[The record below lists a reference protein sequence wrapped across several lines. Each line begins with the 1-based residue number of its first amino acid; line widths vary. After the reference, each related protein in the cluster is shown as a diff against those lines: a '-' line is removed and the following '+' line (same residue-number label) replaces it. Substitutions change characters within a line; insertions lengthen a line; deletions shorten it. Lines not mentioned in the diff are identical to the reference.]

1 MAANGEKIPIMLQ
14 LDGSLIDGAVVKPI
28 SFANFGGVV
37 EEARLMKDP
46 KTWEGKLRRARMA
59 KQVAFYAN
67 GTVVDVSIFDLTKLS
82 IQSARTL
89 IDLLDRDDGP
99 QGKVIR
105 PGDGIE
111 KAIIYELGTPIRIQN
126 KDPIKEL
133 EFIAKNYGD
142 VEDIMAS
149 VDPIEQANLLI
160 ANLAKPLGTTLT
172 TLPSWAVAQIT
183 LGDGLT
189 IVRDVLPPFLGT
201 PPAS

>member
-1 MAANGEKIPIMLQ
+1 MAVNGEKIPITLQ
-14 LDGSLIDGAVVKPI
+14 LDGTLVDGAVVKPI
-28 SFANFGGVV
+28 SFANFSEVV
-37 EEARLMKDP
+37 EQARVMKEP
-46 KTWEGKLRRARMA
+46 KTWEGKLRRARMS

-67 GTVVDVSIFDLTKLS
+67 GTVVDVSPFDITRLS
-82 IQSARTL
+82 IASART
-89 IDLLDRDDGP
+89 IIQLLDREDGP
-99 QGKVIR
+99 KGKVVR

-111 KAIIYELGTPIRIQN
+111 TAIIYELGTPIRIQN

-149 VDPIEQANLLI
+149 LDPIEQANLLI

-172 TLPSWAVAQIT
+172 TLPSWAMSQIT

-189 IVRDVLPPFLGT
+189 IVQDVLPPFLGL
-201 PPAS
+201 PLAL